1 MSAEGGHKELEAAL
15 IVRSHTP
22 RRVLGHVA
30 ALTSVAGYRLQ
41 PETPQPIHDTY
52 FDTPQ
57 RMLAA
62 QRVALRLRTIGA
74 LRLLTLKGPSRRT
87 EWGAAERLELEEPW
101 SAGSLDKMVDALRHA
116 GVTLPRD
123 PDADGSPVDVI
134 RALGLDVV
142 QDRETQRQPR
152 SVIRLDD
159 LGETALAELAVDAV
173 TYHVETNIV
182 RMYEVEVE
190 VKAAGG
196 ASAVRAIMERLVA
209 EFAPALQSWPY
220 GKLSTGDIVGR
231 LLREGALGSLLGADD
246 ELLPPAIDLIEGA
259 LNG

>member
-1 MSAEGGHKELEAAL
+1 MSAAEGHKEFEAAV

-30 ALTSVAGYRLQ
+30 ALTSFAGYHLQ

-52 FDTPQ
+52 FDTPG
-57 RMLAA
+57 RVLAA
-62 QRVALRLRTIGA
+62 TRVAMRLRTIGA

-101 SAGSLDKMVDALRHA
+101 SAASLDKVVDALRHA
-116 GVTLPRD
+116 GVTLSRD

-152 SVIRLDD
+152 SVRRLDD
-159 LGETALAELAVDAV
+159 PGGTALAELAVDAV
-173 TYHVETNIV
+173 IYHVEPKIV
-182 RMYEVEVE
+182 RMYEVEIE
-190 VKAAGG
+190 AKAAGG
-196 ASAVRAIMERLVA
+196 ASAVRVIMERLVA
-209 EFAPALQSWPY
+209 EFAPALQPWPY
-220 GKLSTGDIVGR
+220 GKLVTGDTIER
-231 LLREGALGSLLGADD
+231 LLREGTLENLLGEDD
-246 ELLPPAIDLIEGA
+246 TLSPAAIDLIEGA